1 MRAIEMVYSAA
12 LSAGVQPS
20 QPGAK
25 STRRAW
31 TLAAILAGGALAVR
45 LWCFTGLIASDDV
58 VYAHFAH
65 ALATGRYSLEASH
78 LALRFG
84 LLLPVA
90 ASYALLGISEATT
103 ALVPLLAS
111 VASAVLLFFIARRQ
125 FGLAAG
131 VIAAVLLASFPLSI
145 RYGSILVPETVAEFY
160 ILAAVCLYLR
170 ACESGRPATATAAGV
185 MLGVAYLT
193 GELAFFVALAVLME
207 AAWQRRWRLVFAM
220 AFGSFVVVL
229 GEHLYYWFAAGDPLF
244 RLHAMAAHNQRPTA
258 MAFREHP
265 AWRFFRALPH
275 LMLIPSSGF
284 GLHSLAALALAALA
298 SFMMSIRRT
307 ALFLLWIILPLFY
320 LNFGT
325 TSLKTYIAMPVG
337 DRYLE
342 LIYPPLFVLSGA
354 LLAVVLQKKH
364 GQILT
369 AAGVGVLAVSGVIC
383 AYTTRASGWRTA
395 DVVRLREMA
404 TTMKRES
411 GTIVRFEG
419 PSAWAW
425 KGAIE
430 VLNPTLLDSTSE
442 RSCVVRP
449 DREGLPVCVAQP

>member
-1 MRAIEMVYSAA
+1 MAYSMVS
-12 LSAGVQPS
+12 SAGVQPS
-20 QPGAK
+20 QSGVN
-25 STRRAW
+25 SGRRAW
-31 TLAAILAGGALAVR
+31 ILAAILALGALGVR

-58 VYAHFAH
+58 IYAHYAR
-65 ALATGRYSLEASH
+65 ALAAGRYSLEGNH

-90 ASYALLGISEATT
+90 AAYATLGISEATT
-103 ALVPLLAS
+103 VLAPLLAS
-111 VASAVLLFFIARRQ
+111 VASVILVFFIARRQ
-125 FGLAAG
+125 FGLQAG

-145 RYGSILVPETVAEFY
+145 RYGSILVPETVAELY

-170 ACESGRPATATAAGV
+170 ACESGRLTTATAAGIS
-185 MLGVAYLT
+185 LGVAYLT
-193 GELAFFVALAVLME
+193 RELAFFVALAVFME
-207 AAWQRRWRLVFAM
+207 AAWQRRWRLLFAV
-220 AFGSFVVVL
+220 AFGSFAVVL

-265 AWRFFRALPH
+265 VWRFFRVLPS
-275 LMLIPSSGF
+275 LMLIPSLGF

-298 SFMMSIRRT
+298 TFMLNIRRT
-307 ALFLLWIILPLFY
+307 ALFLLWIVLPLFY

-325 TSLKTYIAMPVG
+325 TSLKTYVAMPVG

-354 LLAVVLQKKH
+354 LLALVLQKKR
-364 GQILT
+364 GRLLT
-369 AAGVGVLAVSGVIC
+369 AAGVGLLAASGIIC
-383 AYTTRASGWRTA
+383 AHATRGSGWRTA

-404 TTMKRES
+404 RTMKSES
-411 GTIVRFEG
+411 GTILGFEG

-430 VLNPTLLDSTSE
+430 VLDPALLGSTSL

-449 DREGLPVCVAQP
+449 DSEGLPVCAAQP

>member
-1 MRAIEMVYSAA
+1 
-12 LSAGVQPS
+12 
-20 QPGAK
+20 
-25 STRRAW
+25 
-31 TLAAILAGGALAVR
+31 
-45 LWCFTGLIASDDV
+45 
-58 VYAHFAH
+58 
-65 ALATGRYSLEASH
+65 
-78 LALRFG
+78 
-84 LLLPVA
+84 
-90 ASYALLGISEATT
+90 
-103 ALVPLLAS
+103 
-111 VASAVLLFFIARRQ
+111 
-125 FGLAAG
+125 
-131 VIAAVLLASFPLSI
+131 
-145 RYGSILVPETVAEFY
+145 
-160 ILAAVCLYLR
+160 
-170 ACESGRPATATAAGV
+170 
-185 MLGVAYLT
+185 
-193 GELAFFVALAVLME
+193 
-207 AAWQRRWRLVFAM
+207 
-220 AFGSFVVVL
+220 
-229 GEHLYYWFAAGDPLF
+229 
-244 RLHAMAAHNQRPTA
+244 
-258 MAFREHP
+258 
-265 AWRFFRALPH
+265 
-275 LMLIPSSGF
+275 
-284 GLHSLAALALAALA
+284 
-298 SFMMSIRRT
+298 
-307 ALFLLWIILPLFY
+307 LFY

-383 AYTTRASGWRTA
+383 AYTTRASGWRSA